1 MQPDNRQDCD
11 LDLSR
16 AAYEQIKLI
25 MENDY
30 TMQDNFFRLKIGGK
44 GCDGFTYELGFTEK
58 DGEDLELKYE
68 DLIILIDP
76 FTFHYCKEGYI
87 DFLLNPKTNE
97 DGFIFVNKNE
107 DKYHGKFFKDEE
119 MVPDPLGK

>member
-1 MQPDNRQDCD
+1 MQPNNRQDCD

-58 DGEDLELKYE
+58 DDEDLELKYE

-119 MVPDPLGK
+119 MVPDHLGK